1 MLRVLSPPRQ
11 VSDRGIARDGR
22 AREEGG
28 TERGGCRWRPSSG
41 KELRRTLAAL
51 HRYPPVVSSS
61 AHNCHPLHAQ
71 HGLYLAACG
80 CLGAAQQDWAPKAM
94 HSAYAGAGGGGV
106 LVVCSLLSVSGSYRM
121 YMIGVHVALL
131 LQLLFIFVFAL
142 QVPPTDQRMPRL
154 LVGIV
159 PSIFTLSLCV
169 RAGL

>member
-1 MLRVLSPPRQ
+1 MR
-11 VSDRGIARDGR
+11 
-22 AREEGG
+22 
-28 TERGGCRWRPSSG
+28 
-41 KELRRTLAAL
+41 LAE
-51 HRYPPVVSSS
+51 
-61 AHNCHPLHAQ
+61 CF
-71 HGLYLAACG
+71 
-80 CLGAAQQDWAPKAM
+80 GAAQLDWAPKAM
-94 HSAYAGAGGGGV
+94 HSAYAGAGGGGA